1 MLRLLLWALTCL
13 SVSQRIGES
22 IIIPCK
28 LHAHI
33 TMAFLHR
40 STAYH
45 KDDAGACCN
54 RCRNTQRLVS
64 VLALLVFLTIVIILS
79 GSFVGLEQSPT
90 RRKTGKFNQYSEQLG
105 SVIVK
110 WPHPYQLLESEG
122 TVMLK
127 GEAALRN
134 QGKCNNTVKTSV
146 RKHCSVVNIMVVKKH
161 FVLVCLYFAQV

>member
-1 MLRLLLWALTCL
+1 
-13 SVSQRIGES
+13 
-22 IIIPCK
+22 
-28 LHAHI
+28 
-33 TMAFLHR
+33 MAFLHR
-40 STAYH
+40 STAHH

-79 GSFVGLEQSPT
+79 GSYVGPEQSPT
-90 RRKTGKFNQYSEQLG
+90 GRKTGKHSEQLG

-110 WPHPYQLLESEG
+110 RPHPYLLLESEG

-127 GEAALRN
+127 GEAASRN

-146 RKHCSVVNIMVVKKH
+146 RKYCSVVNIMVVKKH
-161 FVLVCLYFAQV
+161 FVYVCHHFAQV